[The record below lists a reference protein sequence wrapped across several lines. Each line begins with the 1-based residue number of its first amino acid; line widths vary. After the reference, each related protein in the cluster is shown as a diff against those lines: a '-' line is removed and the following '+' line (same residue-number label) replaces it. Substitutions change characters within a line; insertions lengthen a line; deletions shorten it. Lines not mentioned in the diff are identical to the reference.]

1 MALVY
6 TTIQHPFRKKH
17 GLTVIEYVLI
27 DMVYLLSVKPDSDV
41 PGWCYMS
48 KQTMADEIGISRR
61 TVINLINTNEEN
73 GFLERHQ
80 ITKHLRTTK
89 KWQKVYFTDGAKNAH
104 PVQNDSGNG
113 ANSAPDGSANS
124 AHNINN
130 IYNNI
135 NKGLLSEVN
144 TSDIPSEFKFYFEV
158 SLKFQELIKQNLA
171 ARNSPTKKVDDAK
184 VKVWVEPV
192 RLMIERDKV
201 TREML
206 LQAYAYLNGPDS
218 TFWKPNILST
228 ANLRKNI
235 TQLLAQ
241 ANNNSTNGDTVA
253 EPGSVAEKLKA
264 HD

>member
-1 MALVY
+1 MGLIY

-17 GLTVIEYVLI
+17 KLTVIEYVLI

-48 KQTMADEIGISRR
+48 KQTMATEIGISRR

-89 KWQKVYFTDGAKNAH
+89 KWQNVYFTDGAKSAH
-104 PVQNDSGNG
+104 PVQSNSSNG
-113 ANSAPDGSANS
+113 AGSAQDGSEKV

-130 IYNNI
+130 IYNNT
-135 NKGLLSEVN
+135 NKGLLSEIN
-144 TSDIPSEFKFYFEV
+144 ISDVPSVFEFYFTV
-158 SLKFQELIKQNLA
+158 ALKFQELIKKNLA
-171 ARNSPTKKVDDAK
+171 ARNSPTEKVVKAK
-184 VKVWVEPV
+184 VKIWVEPV

-206 LQAYAYLNGPDS
+206 LQAYDYLNGPDS

-228 ANLRKNI
+228 VNLRKNI
-235 TQLLAQ
+235 AQMLAQ
-241 ANNNSTNGDTVA
+241 ANNSEAPKSSTSTA
-253 EPGSVAEKLKA
+253 TSKKLKA